1 MHHVNDDGCLAMGE
15 GNAENISE
23 FQVGIGP
30 STTVKPVKGSNHWAT
45 GTPGEGGL
53 LPGFFF
59 RQSVLIVLEGS
70 RMWPSINVII
80 MWKMEWCWIHLWMNE
95 WCKSNYGCLVICGDS
110 YLEMFSWILIS
121 LHPLPSN
128 HHMHHLSTGAFNAI
142 SSFIKDGVSL
152 INVKMCPLPFFFGN
166 FLCTGEV

>member
-1 MHHVNDDGCLAMGE
+1 VTFNQCDNYVKDGMVL
-15 GNAENISE
+15 N
-23 FQVGIGP
+23 P
-30 STTVKPVKGSNHWAT
+30 S
-45 GTPGEGGL
+45 
-53 LPGFFF
+53 
-59 RQSVLIVLEGS
+59 
-70 RMWPSINVII
+70 MD
-80 MWKMEWCWIHLWMNE
+80 E
-95 WCKSNYGCLVICGDS
+95 WCKSNDGCLVICGDS

-166 FLCTGEV
+166 FWCTGEV

>member
-1 MHHVNDDGCLAMGE
+1 MILKWWMLGNGWRKYWKYFRVPGRNRTHNHSKTSQGLQPLSYRNSWWGRSLAWVLLQTKCLDSTWGLKDVTFNQCDNYVKDGMVL
-15 GNAENISE
+15 N
-23 FQVGIGP
+23 P
-30 STTVKPVKGSNHWAT
+30 S
-45 GTPGEGGL
+45 
-53 LPGFFF
+53 
-59 RQSVLIVLEGS
+59 
-70 RMWPSINVII
+70 MD
-80 MWKMEWCWIHLWMNE
+80 E
-95 WCKSNYGCLVICGDS
+95 WCKSNDGCLVICGDS

-166 FLCTGEV
+166 FWCTGEV